1 MGGLMRTATL
11 VLLVAVMSGCG
22 WQLVRKNPRVAAE
35 QPAATQ
41 VVAPE
46 PVPEVA
52 EPAVEVARVPPAVQV
67 HELDQLLSVYNA
79 AGTMSPAQ
87 RRDLL
92 ATAGQRYAD
101 ERSLGAGM
109 HLAVLLLHDGSDEQV
124 KRAARILDSA
134 LSRADL
140 EQEKELVGLA
150 RLLQGLLRVN
160 VQSSI
165 NNGLLAQTVNRRDEE
180 IEDLKKQI
188 NALKSI
194 EKSLYDRDIGS
205 SPERK

>member
-1 MGGLMRTATL
+1 MGGLMRTATV
-11 VLLVAVMSGCG
+11 VLLVTVVSGCG
-22 WQLVRKNPRVAAE
+22 WQLVRKIPSGTAA
-35 QPAATQ
+35 QPETAQ
-41 VVAPE
+41 VVVAE

-52 EPAVEVARVPPAVQV
+52 EPVVEAARIPPVLQV

-79 AGTMSPAQ
+79 ASTMSPVQ

-92 ATAGQRYAD
+92 TTAGQRYTD
-101 ERSLGAGM
+101 ERSLEAGM
-109 HLAVLLLHDGSDEQV
+109 HLVVLLLHDGSDEQV
-124 KRAARILDSA
+124 KRAARILESV
-134 LSRADL
+134 LVRADL
-140 EQEKELVGLA
+140 EQEKELAGLG
-150 RLLQGLLRVN
+150 RLLQGLLKVN